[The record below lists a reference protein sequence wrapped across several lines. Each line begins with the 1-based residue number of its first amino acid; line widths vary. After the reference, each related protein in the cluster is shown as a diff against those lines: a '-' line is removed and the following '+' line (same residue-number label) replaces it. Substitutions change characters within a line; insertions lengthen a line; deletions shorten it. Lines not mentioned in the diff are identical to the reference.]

1 MTDTLKS
8 LCEECRHINNPC
20 LDFVPDGLLR
30 YKEIILRDLAELVLA
45 ASNESEK
52 SVVALAGS
60 VLEAVLFVFLKT
72 QEVPYLKGRRGAE
85 FKLRPE
91 WRLRKLVQIFKK
103 DFVVVLPSF
112 PRDLLADEVVSQRN
126 LIHAGQE
133 AKFTGDACR
142 LAART
147 MLRTLDALLG
157 ALAAFGTPE

>member
-30 YKEIILRDLAELVLA
+30 YKEIILRDLAEL
-45 ASNESEK
+45 
-52 SVVALAGS
+52 
-60 VLEAVLFVFLKT
+60 
-72 QEVPYLKGRRGAE
+72 KGRRGAE

-112 PRDLLADEVVSQRN
+112 PQDLLAGEVVSQRN

-142 LAART
+142 VAART